1 MSAGKNYELRRTQL
15 VGAGGIGAVI
25 DIGDES
31 FVVCDAVDWG
41 SPSEYVRLQRM
52 EQRLRR
58 DLRKPPA
65 DRPGSLGRVL
75 LHRFPE
81 SMFCNNSRCRRIV
94 RWQEPR
100 HGRPGLPMRCPQC
113 QHEGTLVPM
122 RFVVACE
129 DGHLDDVP
137 WHLWVHKSTRGGC
150 RSHERLKLL
159 VDETGTGGLETLK
172 VFCEDCGASES
183 LEGITSKGSLK
194 AVGAR
199 CPSCLPWQARTGG
212 FTCTKEPSVLQRG
225 ATNLYYPVT
234 ASALSLG
241 DGGGES
247 AHDAA
252 VARMLASTTFE
263 MAKEVAADLA
273 STGNVP
279 HPRVARFAQM
289 LATEFALPLELVL
302 ENLRAAAP
310 VGGEATAAP
319 EEGDPDWDPEDILA
333 EEWRFLTSA
342 EAADFESEDL
352 VCRETPPPAIGGG
365 APFARVLLAERL
377 REVRAFL
384 GFRRIKPDGAL
395 VRPEAGRPFP
405 AGIRPWLPAVE
416 VFGEG
421 IFIAFDL
428 GFVTRWEAAVRADR
442 EESARLAELERH
454 WQDEGYWF
462 LPKPTARLIAIHTLS
477 HLLMR
482 QLVFESGYSSSALR
496 ERIYAGPDM
505 AGLLIYT
512 ADGDSEGSLGGLVRQ
527 GRPDRLGDLI
537 RVALDRGVWCS
548 ADPVCRETQ
557 GQGLGGFNRAA
568 CHACSLVPETSCVL
582 ANTLLDRSLLLGRGA
597 SLPGL
602 LEGVLAGLT

>member
-1 MSAGKNYELRRTQL
+1 MSVSKNYELRRTQL

-41 SPSEYVRLQRM
+41 APSEYVRLQRL
-52 EQRLRR
+52 EQRLHR

-65 DRPGSLGRVL
+65 DRPGSSGRVL
-75 LHRFPE
+75 LHRFPA
-81 SMFCNNSRCRRIV
+81 SMFCNNSRCRRII
-94 RWQEPR
+94 RWEEAR
-100 HGRPGLPMRCPQC
+100 HGEAGLPIRCPQC
-113 QHEGTLVPM
+113 QQAGTLVPM

-137 WHLWVHKSTRGGC
+137 WHLWVHKSNREGC
-150 RSHERLKLL
+150 RRHDRLKLL
-159 VDETGTGGLETLK
+159 VDETGTGGLEALK
-172 VFCEDCGASES
+172 VSCDDCGASAS
-183 LEGITSKGSLK
+183 LEGITSKGAMR

-199 CPSCLPWQARTGG
+199 CPSCHPWQARSNG
-212 FTCTKEPSVLQRG
+212 FTCTREPSVLQRG

-241 DGGGES
+241 DRSGET
-247 AHDAA
+247 AHDAGL
-252 VARMLASTTFE
+252 ARMLASKIFG
-263 MAKEVAADLA
+263 MAKLSAADFI

-279 HPRVARFAQM
+279 HPRIAQFAKM
-289 LATEFALPLELVL
+289 LAEEFALPIELVL
-302 ENLRAAAP
+302 EHLRGAAP
-310 VGGEATAAP
+310 AGGVIAVADDR
-319 EEGDPDWDPEDILA
+319 DPDWTADDILA

-342 EAADFESEDL
+342 EAVDFESDDL
-352 VCRETPPPAIGGG
+352 VCRETAPPSLGSS
-365 APFARVLLAERL
+365 APFARVLLAQRL

-384 GFRRIKPDGAL
+384 GYRRIKPDGAL
-395 VRPEAGRPFP
+395 VLPEAGRAFP
-405 AGIRPWLPAVE
+405 PGVRPWLPAVE

-421 IFIAFDL
+421 IFMGFDAD
-428 GFVTRWEAAVRADR
+428 FVSRWEAAVRADR
-442 EESARLAELERH
+442 DEATRFDELERH
-454 WQDEGYWF
+454 WQNEGYWF
-462 LPKPTARLIAIHTLS
+462 LPKPTPRLIAIHTLA

-496 ERIYAGPDM
+496 ERIYVGPDM

-548 ADPVCRETQ
+548 ADPVCRETK

-568 CHACSLVPETSCVL
+568 CHACSLVPETSCVF
-582 ANTLLDRSLLLGRGA
+582 ANTLLDRSLLLGRGT

-602 LEGVLAGLT
+602 LENVLAGSP